1 VEGPVTWISG
11 LSAITKGLGD
21 FRWVAIMMGP
31 NKAIKHPYYPMPTIE
46 EIAVKMARTKYFEK
60 LDLKDAFFTSCG
72 KRNPV
77 S

>member
-46 EIAVKMARTKYFEK
+46 ETKYFEK